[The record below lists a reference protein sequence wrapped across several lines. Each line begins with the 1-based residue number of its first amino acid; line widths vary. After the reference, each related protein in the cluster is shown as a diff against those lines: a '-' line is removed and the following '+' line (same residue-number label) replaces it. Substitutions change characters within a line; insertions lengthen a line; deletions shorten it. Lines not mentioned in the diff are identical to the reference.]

1 MYHFIFSL
9 VYFLMSKGII
19 LLLFL
24 NFIGLVYASSYSITV
39 KKADRK
45 LFLYK
50 DKELVRTY
58 TIALG
63 LQPVGM
69 KTKQGDYKTPEGTY
83 YICQKND
90 KSQFYLSLMISYPNA
105 TDAERGLKDKRISKA
120 TYTTIKNAE
129 TAKRK
134 PPMNTKLGGD
144 ICIHGNGTNSDWTWG
159 CVAMEDKDV
168 KELFDMLP
176 LKTAVTIKP

>member
-9 VYFLMSKGII
+9 VYSPMMKGLI
-19 LLLFL
+19 LLLLLHFT
-24 NFIGLVYASSYSITV
+24 GPVYASSYSITV

-45 LFLYK
+45 LHLYK
-50 DKELVRTY
+50 DEKLVKTY

-63 LQPVGM
+63 LQPIGK
-69 KTKQGDYKTPEGTY
+69 KTKQGDNKTPEGTY

-90 KSQFYLSLMISYPNA
+90 KSQFYLSLMINYPNA
-105 TDAERGLKDKRISKA
+105 TDAERGLQDKLISKA

-129 TAKRK
+129 KSKRK

-159 CVAMEDKDV
+159 CVAMEDKDI

-176 LKTAVTIKP
+176 VKTAVTIKP